1 MSRAS
6 SPENDFVDVESTDN
20 NRPQSAAS
28 GTSQL
33 PSTSNMPVTPEAKR
47 NRGRPRKLKDN
58 PEDRMCFFLL
68 FQPFVRLDWK
78 FQFKFLKILDNQ
90 KYFFFNLKQNRGRN
104 VAVEDLVRIV

>member
-33 PSTSNMPVTPEAKR
+33 PSTSTGIPVTPETKR
-47 NRGRPRKLKDN
+47 NRGRPRKLKEN
-58 PEDRMCFFLL
+58 PEDRMYLFLNIFNCML
-68 FQPFVRLDWK
+68 WLKFVAWISENWK
-78 FQFKFLKILDNQ
+78 YIKIIL
-90 KYFFFNLKQNRGRN
+90 
-104 VAVEDLVRIV
+104 